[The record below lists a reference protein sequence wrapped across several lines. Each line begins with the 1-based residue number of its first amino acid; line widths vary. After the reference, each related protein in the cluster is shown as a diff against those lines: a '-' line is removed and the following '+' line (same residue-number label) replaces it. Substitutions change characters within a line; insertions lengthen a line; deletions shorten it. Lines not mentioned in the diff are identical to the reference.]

1 PTPGRASVP
10 TRRSSDLVAVA
21 DRLLELDDHFPGP
34 VGAPAPLRDADGG
47 HTVDVVGTERKP
59 VADEVDDDRER
70 GEKCKNADRAIHLPS
85 LGVGP
90 SRVNDAH
97 AMYQE
102 KRQASAGGKHC
113 ESEERPRLGQPARRV
128 LREGSGDES
137 DRVDEGV
144 SQDRREQRSGAYARD
159 AGGGDQSAYC
169 TSKSPRLATQSA
181 PAAAA
186 TKSAVRER
194 MGLSPRPAG
203 RGTRT
208 AARARSPGA
217 TRANSEIRSAG
228 RNPKVKA

>member
-34 VGAPAPLRDADGG
+34 VGAPAPLGDAGG
-47 HTVDVVGTERKP
+47 GTTVDVVGMERKP

-70 GEKCKNADRAIHLPS
+70 GEKCKNADRSTHLPS

-102 KRQASAGGKHC
+102 KRQAGAGGKHC
-113 ESEERPRLGQPARRV
+113 ESEERPRLGQPARQVR
-128 LREGSGDES
+128 REGSGDES

-144 SQDRREQRSGAYARD
+144 SQDRREQRSGAYAQD
-159 AGGGDQSAYC
+159 AESDAE
-169 TSKSPRLATQSA
+169 
-181 PAAAA
+181 
-186 TKSAVRER
+186 RER
-194 MGLSPRPAG
+194 EGGAIEVPVDEREQRR
-203 RGTRT
+203 RGDDRART
-208 AARARSPGA
+208 AQGGQQGGQDD
-217 TRANSEIRSAG
+217 SAQE
-228 RNPKVKA
+228 K